1 MLHDTKDLF
10 KVNGTM
16 YQFFFMI
23 EDRGTI
29 KGNKVDGM
37 EDTIQDTEERRLTN
51 DNKITGTLYSM
62 RTHFTNQNRLRD
74 WPYCLHP
81 SSFQNFLP
89 NPISSGTFLFL
100 WILIDDSVVSSQIDA
115 IFLLAAFWSHSALI

>member
-10 KVNGTM
+10 HVKGTV

-29 KGNKVDGM
+29 KGNKVDGI
-37 EDTIQDTEERRLTN
+37 EDTIPDTKERRLTN

-74 WPYCLHP
+74 
-81 SSFQNFLP
+81 
-89 NPISSGTFLFL
+89 
-100 WILIDDSVVSSQIDA
+100 
-115 IFLLAAFWSHSALI
+115 

>member
-10 KVNGTM
+10 HVKSTM

-23 EDRGTI
+23 EGRGTI

-37 EDTIQDTEERRLTN
+37 EDTIPDTEERRLTN

-74 WPYCLHP
+74 
-81 SSFQNFLP
+81 
-89 NPISSGTFLFL
+89 
-100 WILIDDSVVSSQIDA
+100 
-115 IFLLAAFWSHSALI
+115 

>member
-10 KVNGTM
+10 HVKRTM

-37 EDTIQDTEERRLTN
+37 EDTIPDTEERRLTN

-74 WPYCLHP
+74 
-81 SSFQNFLP
+81 
-89 NPISSGTFLFL
+89 
-100 WILIDDSVVSSQIDA
+100 
-115 IFLLAAFWSHSALI
+115 

>member
-10 KVNGTM
+10 HVKRTM

-37 EDTIQDTEERRLTN
+37 EDTIPDTEERRLTN
-51 DNKITGTLYSM
+51 DNKIKIDCVTD
-62 RTHFTNQNRLRD
+62 RTVSIHQASKT
-74 WPYCLHP
+74 
-81 SSFQNFLP
+81 
-89 NPISSGTFLFL
+89 
-100 WILIDDSVVSSQIDA
+100 SSQILPPLVLSC
-115 IFLLAAFWSHSALI
+115 FFGY